1 MKFLGCKAELF
12 LLGIF
17 LAEVAVFYMLG
28 SGGVRYRARGDIP
41 NLRMTCF
48 LYLSEI
54 RTFFMRFHTKWT
66 DKRTDTSYQ

>member
-1 MKFLGCKAELF
+1 MAAKAGLF

-17 LAEVAVFYMLG
+17 LAEVAVFYILG
-28 SGGVRYRARGDIP
+28 SRGVRYRAGGDIP

-54 RTFFMRFHTKWT
+54 RTLLYEI
-66 DKRTDTSYQ
+66 SYQMDR